1 MVFLFL
7 ELDLKKGC
15 PTMWNVRV
23 INWVFFFFLMFFF
36 CYAKKK
42 MLAWGKSGG
51 KEEKRKGWKFYSA
64 TVVKSNNSVWWRE
77 LLCVLC
83 HLSNFH
89 FTRIQSWSHTCKI
102 WSAIYF
108 SSLMCVFNLIIN
120 LIYLDSFDV
129 SEGDIAI
136 GF

>member
-23 INWVFFFFLMFFF
+23 ISWVVVF
-36 CYAKKK
+36 CYVEEVKKK
-42 MLAWGKSGG
+42 MMVWGESGG
-51 KEEKRKGWKFYSA
+51 KELKWREEKSVEILFYSA

-77 LLCVLC
+77 LLC
-83 HLSNFH
+83 HLSNLH
-89 FTRIQSWSHTCKI
+89 FTSIQSSSHTCKI